1 MMPKIIESKTT
12 TYIMAKGA
20 VALSK
25 IFLERKLSDIVM
37 VFKN

>member
-12 TYIMAKGA
+12 TYIMANGA

-25 IFLERKLSDIVM
+25 IFLERKLSDM
-37 VFKN
+37 VVFLKC